1 MHLII
6 IEPNAHNP
14 GHYTEE
20 LFQFCKHIIKYFEKI
35 SVITPFGFKEE
46 WDDISNCEVFKL
58 LNDPISNNSYLE
70 RSFHLLYGYQWEFF
84 RCARRFI
91 NSLHFREAIVHV
103 WDYKSFFPVW
113 FFLNNCKYQLII
125 NLKTVHREQVAFGGS
140 KFIGN
145 IQGRISKKLISRLG
159 DKYIVHT
166 PTVLTEAIQIGIP
179 KRKIYN
185 VGIGVEENFKA
196 LDKLYS
202 RKELNLPIHSFIIL
216 FFGVIREEKGI
227 YEILDH
233 IKSIPENI
241 ILFIVGENHLANS
254 LDKIINAHKLQNK
267 VITKLLYIPEKELE
281 IYFRA
286 SDAVLICHQRKFKGE
301 SGVFLKAI
309 QYEIPTIADLE
320 SHSAKII
327 ESDKVGALF
336 DMLKPG
342 DILIAI
348 EFIKKNLTNIQ
359 YNLTELKKKKS
370 WDVVTLIYNK
380 IYFE

>member
-6 IEPNAHNP
+6 IEPNAHNS

-185 VGIGVEENFKA
+185 VGIGVEEN
-196 LDKLYS
+196 LS
-202 RKELNLPIHSFIIL
+202 
-216 FFGVIREEKGI
+216 IR
-227 YEILDH
+227 
-233 IKSIPENI
+233 
-241 ILFIVGENHLANS
+241 
-254 LDKIINAHKLQNK
+254 
-267 VITKLLYIPEKELE
+267 
-281 IYFRA
+281 
-286 SDAVLICHQRKFKGE
+286 
-301 SGVFLKAI
+301 
-309 QYEIPTIADLE
+309 
-320 SHSAKII
+320 
-327 ESDKVGALF
+327 
-336 DMLKPG
+336 
-342 DILIAI
+342 
-348 EFIKKNLTNIQ
+348 
-359 YNLTELKKKKS
+359 
-370 WDVVTLIYNK
+370 
-380 IYFE
+380 